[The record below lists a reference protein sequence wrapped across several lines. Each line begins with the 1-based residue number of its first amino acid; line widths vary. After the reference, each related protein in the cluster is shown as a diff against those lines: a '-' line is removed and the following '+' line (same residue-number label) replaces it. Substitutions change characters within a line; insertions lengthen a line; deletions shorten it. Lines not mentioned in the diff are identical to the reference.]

1 LAPLFI
7 RGLVQKKPPEHV
19 THSSFQTASPG
30 RASSPE
36 PTTTKKHQLPSLKG
50 KSHLAMVAHAFNPRW
65 ISEFQV
71 NLVYRVSFRTARATQ
86 RKIGGGGEEME
97 IMKGK
102 IKP

>member
-1 LAPLFI
+1 
-7 RGLVQKKPPEHV
+7 
-19 THSSFQTASPG
+19 
-30 RASSPE
+30 
-36 PTTTKKHQLPSLKG
+36 
-50 KSHLAMVAHAFNPRW
+50 MVAHAFNPRW